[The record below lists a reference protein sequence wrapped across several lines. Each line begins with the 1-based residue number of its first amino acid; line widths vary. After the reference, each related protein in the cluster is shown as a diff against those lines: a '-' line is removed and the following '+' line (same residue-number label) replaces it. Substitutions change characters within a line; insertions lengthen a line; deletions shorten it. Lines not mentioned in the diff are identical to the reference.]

1 MKWVCLLSM
10 VLLLT
15 PPPAHAQRG
24 AKSQAALVKEGE
36 RLYNARRYREAA
48 DTLKKA
54 HEAAPDAR
62 ILYNIARAYEQV
74 GDLRESMGYYN
85 QFISTSGGDTDPLL
99 VKRAHS
105 AVERLRLLIDKEE
118 QQQAAVDAERKRLQ
132 DEADA
137 ARKQAEAE
145 QEAARRAEEA
155 SQQQRQAEFQ
165 RAQAA
170 YQRNRIAAFALG
182 GVSVA
187 SVGTGILFGLQARSA
202 RKDFDAATRLEDKES
217 AADSTRGKALVA
229 DIGIGVGLAAAIG
242 AIILYPKEGPPSKGE
257 VRMTVAPQGLGAG
270 MEVSF

>member
-1 MKWVCLLSM
+1 MKRVYLLSM
-10 VLLLT
+10 ALMLT
-15 PPPAHAQRG
+15 PPLAQAQRG

-48 DTLKKA
+48 ETLKKA
-54 HEAAPDAR
+54 YEAAPDAR

-74 GDLRESMGYYN
+74 GDLRESMASYN

-118 QQQAAVDAERKRLQ
+118 QQQAAVETERKRLQ
-132 DEADA
+132 DEAEA

-145 QEAARRAEEA
+145 QEAARRAQETA
-155 SQQQRQAEFQ
+155 QRQQQAEYQ

-170 YQRNRIAAFALG
+170 YQRDRIAAFALG
-182 GVSVA
+182 GVAVA
-187 SVGTGILFGLQARSA
+187 SVGTGVLFGLQARSA
-202 RKDFDAATRLEDKES
+202 RKDFDEATQLADKES
-217 AADSTRGKALVA
+217 AADSTRSKALVA
-229 DIGIGVGLAAAIG
+229 DIGFGVGLAAAIG
-242 AIILYPKEGPPSKGE
+242 AIILYPKEGPPARGE
-257 VRMTVAPQGLGAG
+257 VRMTAAPRGLGAG